1 MKGAIIESLVVWGVV
16 AASLLSFNTT
26 RSAPQAVNEIAVGT
40 GHTMLLPLKR
50 DTINLDSLVLDTK
63 ATIKLFNKSEL
74 DKLSS
79 NKKEVSLLK
88 TGLALDK
95 QQTAI
100 TREIIAK
107 LKKKIKDT
115 HNKEMVLQMDS
126 TCIETNG
133 GLGRLFK
140 GKKCLKYDVT
150 YFVVL
155 NDKRYNLNK
164 D

>member
-1 MKGAIIESLVVWGVV
+1 MKGAIIESLLVCGTI
-16 AASLLSFNTT
+16 AISLLSFNTT
-26 RSAPQAVNEIAVGT
+26 TAKSKSVETEIST
-40 GHTMLLPLKR
+40 GQTILLPVRR
-50 DTINLDSLVLDTK
+50 DTVNLDSLVLDTK

-74 DKLSS
+74 EKQAS
-79 NKKEVSLLK
+79 NRKEVSLLK
-88 TGLALDK
+88 TEISLNK

-100 TREIIAK
+100 TKEIIAK